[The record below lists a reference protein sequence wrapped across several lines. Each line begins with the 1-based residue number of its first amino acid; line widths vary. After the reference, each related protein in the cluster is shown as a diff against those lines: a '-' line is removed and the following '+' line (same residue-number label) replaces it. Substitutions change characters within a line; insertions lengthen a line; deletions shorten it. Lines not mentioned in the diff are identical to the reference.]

1 MSDASSVGLLAA
13 FGAGVLSFLS
23 PCVAP
28 LLPGYLALISGTTD
42 GAQTTDQRLRLFW
55 SSALFV
61 AGFSLVFVSLGAS
74 ASVFGDLLDTWRQT
88 LARVSGVVMIL
99 MGVVILWGMRLPF
112 LMRERR
118 FHPTARS
125 FSASETLLLGM
136 AFGFGWTPCFGPIL
150 ASILV
155 YTSTAET
162 VREGTLLLGV
172 YSLGLGVPF
181 LLVGLSLGQFQ
192 RFVRSVG
199 QHARVVVSLSGA
211 SLILIGALFV
221 SGQMFRLALAGQRLL
236 GG

>member
-28 LLPGYLALISGTTD
+28 LLPGYLALISGTTGD
-42 GAQTTDQRLRLFW
+42 SQSGDQRLRLFW
-55 SSALFV
+55 SSVLFV

-88 LARVSGVVMIL
+88 LARISGAVMIL
-99 MGVVILWGMRLPF
+99 MGIVILWGMRLPF
-112 LMRERR
+112 MMRERR
-118 FHPTARS
+118 FHPRIRS

-162 VREGTLLLGV
+162 VREGTLLLAS

-181 LLVGLSLGQFQ
+181 LLVGLGLGQFQ

-199 QHARVVVSLSGA
+199 RHTRVVVSLSGA
-211 SLILIGALFV
+211 SLILIGVLFL

>member
-1 MSDASSVGLLAA
+1 MSDAASVGLLAA
-13 FGAGVLSFLS
+13 FGAGLLSFLS

-28 LLPGYLALISGTTD
+28 LLPGYLALISGATGGVVTRS
-42 GAQTTDQRLRLFW
+42 QRLRLFW
-55 SSALFV
+55 SSVLFV
-61 AGFSLVFVSLGAS
+61 AGFSLVFISLGAS
-74 ASVFGDLLDTWRQT
+74 ASVFGDVLDTWRQT
-88 LARVSGVVMIL
+88 LARVSGAVMIV
-99 MGVVILWGMRLPF
+99 MGLVILWGVRLPF

-118 FHPTARS
+118 FHPSPRS
-125 FSASETLLLGM
+125 FSASETLLIGM

-162 VREGTLLLGV
+162 VREGTLLLAS

-181 LLVGLSLGQFQ
+181 LLVGLGLGQFQ

-199 QHARVVVSLSGA
+199 RHARVVVSVSGV
-211 SLILIGALFV
+211 SLIVIGALFA